1 MSVSFHY
8 QKDRRFREKIIKS
21 IGYGSTIKTVT
32 IDRGHP
38 KGAEIHKISD
48 TGIISIYNEQTQI
61 LITRII
67 ATPNQI
73 KRYYSEDEKVP
84 QFLIALAVEHKLLS
98 KITH

>member
-1 MSVSFHY
+1 MLVSSHY
-8 QKDRRFREKIIKS
+8 RKDRLFRENIIKS

-38 KGAEIHKISD
+38 KGAETHKISD
-48 TGIISIYNEQTQI
+48 TGIISIYNKKTHI

-73 KRYYSEDEKVP
+73 KRYYSADEEVP
-84 QFLIALAVEHKLLS
+84 QFLITLAIEHKLLS